1 MTLGEKIYKLRTEKG
16 ISQETMAND
25 LYVSRQAVSKW
36 ETDSSVPD
44 LDKIKLLADY
54 FEISID
60 ELVSENVVNN
70 TKEINSEKYDVNK
83 IKRMSLLIINT
94 AIALAIYYVI
104 MVLIYT
110 IFQKPL
116 MEYYYGRNISF
127 TIPTVH
133 LIQIIIRVSIFVVI
147 GFITKNNIKK
157 DTKTISFEIF
167 SLIFLIVGL
176 LIIGY
181 VFSTIIGKKD
191 LSVDYVMLYNLIN
204 KDLSFYDSFSLFLLI
219 IGITIVIV
227 TKKINSTKYTLPID
241 KKEYKTSDFVLS
253 ILNGIFL
260 GIPGLIFQIIWLID
274 AKKDNEYRYKKM
286 LKGYIIGVVSV
297 IIFMILLFF
306 LTLIFN

>member
-1 MTLGEKIYKLRTEKG
+1 M
-16 ISQETMAND
+16 
-25 LYVSRQAVSKW
+25 
-36 ETDSSVPD
+36 PD

-116 MEYYYGRNISF
+116 MEYYYGRNINF
-127 TIPTVH
+127 TIPTIH

-181 VFSTIIGKKD
+181 VFSTIIGKQD
-191 LSVDYVMLYNLIN
+191 LTVDYAMLYNLIN
-204 KDLSFYDSFSLFLLI
+204 KDLSVYDMVSLFLLI
-219 IGITIVIV
+219 IGITLTVV
-227 TKKINSTKYTLPID
+227 TKKIDSTKYILPID

-260 GIPGLIFQIIWLID
+260 GIPGLIFQVIWLVD

-286 LKGYIIGVVSV
+286 LKGYIIGVISV
-297 IIFMILLFF
+297 IILMILLFF

>member
-110 IFQKPL
+110 VFQKPL

-133 LIQIIIRVSIFVVI
+133 LIQIIIRVSIFCCYRI
-147 GFITKNNIKK
+147 YYQKQ
-157 DTKTISFEIF
+157 
-167 SLIFLIVGL
+167 
-176 LIIGY
+176 Y
-181 VFSTIIGKKD
+181 
-191 LSVDYVMLYNLIN
+191 
-204 KDLSFYDSFSLFLLI
+204 
-219 IGITIVIV
+219 
-227 TKKINSTKYTLPID
+227 
-241 KKEYKTSDFVLS
+241 KE
-253 ILNGIFL
+253 
-260 GIPGLIFQIIWLID
+260 
-274 AKKDNEYRYKKM
+274 RYKDSK
-286 LKGYIIGVVSV
+286 
-297 IIFMILLFF
+297 F
-306 LTLIFN
+306 